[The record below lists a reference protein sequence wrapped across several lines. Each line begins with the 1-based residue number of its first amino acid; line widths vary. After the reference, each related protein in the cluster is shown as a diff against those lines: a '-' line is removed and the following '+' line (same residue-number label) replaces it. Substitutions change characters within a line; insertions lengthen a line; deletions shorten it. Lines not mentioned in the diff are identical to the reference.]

1 MLSNEVLLVTASINI
16 KATPYVSIRDKEE
29 RLLQYLIALVSWI
42 KLTNIKT
49 IVFCENTNIS
59 YDFSKIIE
67 FANTQEKTLE
77 VILFQGN
84 EGAQKYGKGYGEG
97 KIVEYALKNS
107 QYLKDSVNFYK
118 ITGRLFIPEFNE
130 IQQLHQEIPNVF
142 KIPAFTPENDPW
154 IGIEQNYTKN
164 PSQRIRAIARFLYV
178 YFGRGRGHGPHNYQN
193 HVSTVFYKSNVKFF
207 RKNLIHAYK
216 RVNDHKS
223 YALEHTFYEDL
234 IKKNFSPFLTN
245 YTIVGRSGATGKLYS
260 GQDYHQEI
268 KVIAEKF
275 CCF

>member
-1 MLSNEVLLVTASINI
+1 MSFNEVLLITASINI
-16 KATPYVSIRDKEE
+16 KATPYVAITDKEE
-29 RLLQYLIALVSWI
+29 RLLQYLIGLISWI
-42 KLTNIKT
+42 KLTDIKT
-49 IVFCENTNIS
+49 IVFCENTNTS

-67 FANTQEKTLE
+67 FANSQGKTLE

-84 EGAQKYGKGYGEG
+84 DGAQKYGKGYGEG

-107 QYLKDSVNFYK
+107 QYLKDSVDFYK
-118 ITGRLFIPEFNE
+118 ITGRLFVPEFNE

-154 IGIEQNYTKN
+154 IGIEQTPPKT
-164 PSQRIRAIARFLYV
+164 PTQHIRAIARFLYV

-193 HVSTVFYKSNVKFF
+193 HVSTVFYKSNVRFF
-207 RKNLIHAYK
+207 KENLIHTYK

-234 IKKNFSPFLTN
+234 IKKDFSPFLAD
-245 YTIVGRSGATGKLYS
+245 YTIMGKSGATGKLYS
-260 GQDYHQEI
+260 GQDYSSEI
-268 KVIAEKF
+268 KAIAQTF
-275 CCF
+275 C